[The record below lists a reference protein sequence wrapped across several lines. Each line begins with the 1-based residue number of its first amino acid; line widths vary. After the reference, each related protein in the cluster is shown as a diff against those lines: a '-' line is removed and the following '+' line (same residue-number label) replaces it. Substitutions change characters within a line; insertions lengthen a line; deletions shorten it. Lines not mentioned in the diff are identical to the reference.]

1 MKLKNV
7 LVVDDEPLMRDTL
20 ELGLR
25 SEFRVVK
32 ARSGMEALEFV
43 DKETFPVVVLDLR
56 MEGLD
61 GIATLKHL
69 RHRDA
74 CQKIVI
80 LTAHQSMDTAIEAVN
95 LGAHGYFTKP
105 CDLKK
110 LKGVL
115 SEAHDRYYAE
125 QQRLDEFRQRLLT
138 MHDDFF
144 AVLCHEFN
152 TPLNGII
159 GFASILKEELED
171 KERGRM
177 AGFIE
182 DTAKDLHETFMEI
195 LDYINSK
202 APGEHLANEPFSPQD
217 LEQKLDASRYS
228 AKVNYEFVGDF
239 WTSGD
244 CFVGPLYSL
253 SAILANSVLAGVP
266 GNDPPVQIYGSF
278 SDGKITFRLINLDL
292 ESRFGTPDDLDAIFS
307 PYTTSRA
314 ARRRFDP
321 GVGLHLATSRNLAD
335 TEGIRLEA
343 RKNDDGRIDIY
354 ITAELLKIE
363 NF

>member
-1 MKLKNV
+1 MISKNV

-25 SEFRVVK
+25 SDFRVVK
-32 ARSGMEALEFV
+32 ASSGIEALEFAE
-43 DKETFPVVVLDLR
+43 KETFPVVVLDLR
-56 MEGLD
+56 MEGID
-61 GIATLKHL
+61 GIATLKRL
-69 RHRDA
+69 RHRDT

-80 LTAHQSMDTAIEAVN
+80 LTAHQSMETAIKAVN

-115 SEAHDRYYAE
+115 LEAHDRYFAE
-125 QQRLDEFRQRLLT
+125 QQRLDQFRQRLLT

-144 AVLCHEFN
+144 SVLCHEFN

-171 KERGRM
+171 QEQRSM

-182 DTAKDLHETFMEI
+182 DTANDLHDTFMEI

-202 APGEHLANEPFSPQD
+202 ASGDALASETFSPED
-217 LEQKLDASRYS
+217 LAQKINASRHS
-228 AKVNYEFVGDF
+228 AKVSYEYVGEF
-239 WTSGD
+239 WKSRD
-244 CFVGPLYSL
+244 SFVGPLHSL
-253 SAILANSVLAGVP
+253 GAILASSLLAGVP
-266 GNDPPVQIYGSF
+266 GNNAPVKIFASF
-278 SDGKITFRLINLDL
+278 SDGKISFRLANLDL
-292 ESRFGTPDDLDAIFS
+292 ESRFGTPDDLDTIFAPYAIS
-307 PYTTSRA
+307 RTSS
-314 ARRRFDP
+314 RRFDS

-335 TEGIRLEA
+335 TEGIRIEA
-343 RKNDDGRIDIY
+343 KKDDDGHTNIH
-354 ITAELLKIE
+354 ITAELSRVE
-363 NF
+363 DV

>member
-1 MKLKNV
+1 MTLKNI

-32 ARSGMEALEFV
+32 AGSGMEALEFA
-43 DKETFPVVVLDLR
+43 DKEIFPVVVLDLR

-80 LTAHQSMDTAIEAVN
+80 LTAHQSMETAIKAVN
-95 LGAHGYFTKP
+95 LGAYGYFTKP

-115 SEAHDRYYAE
+115 SEAYDRYYAE
-125 QQRLDEFRQRLLT
+125 QQRLDQFRQRLLT

-144 AVLCHEFN
+144 SVLCHEFN

-171 KERGRM
+171 QEKGRM

-182 DTAKDLHETFMEI
+182 DTANDLHDTFMEI

-202 APGEHLANEPFSPQD
+202 APGDHDVSETFSPQD
-217 LEQKLDASRYS
+217 LAS
-228 AKVNYEFVGDF
+228 KVNWSRNTSKVKYEYVGDF
-239 WTSGD
+239 WESSN
-244 CFVGPLYSL
+244 CFVGPLHSL
-253 SAILANSVLAGVP
+253 SAILANTMLAGVP
-266 GNDPPVQIYGSF
+266 GQESPVQLHGSF
-278 SDGKITFRLINLDL
+278 YDGKIEFRMTNLDL
-292 ESRFGTPDDLDAIFS
+292 ESRFGNPDDLDAIFS

-343 RKNDDGRIDIY
+343 KRGEDGRSNIH
-354 ITAELLKIE
+354 ITAEVLRIE
-363 NF
+363 NS